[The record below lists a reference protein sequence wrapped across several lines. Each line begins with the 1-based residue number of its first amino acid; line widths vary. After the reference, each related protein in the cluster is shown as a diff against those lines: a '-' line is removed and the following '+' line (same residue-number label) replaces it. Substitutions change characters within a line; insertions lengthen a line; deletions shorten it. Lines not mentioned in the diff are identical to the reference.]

1 MNVSWFLQFIWL
13 CLILQSINQ
22 NLKGKLFQIRQK
34 IDKTHHC
41 AVDPLLRRKVS
52 VEIKA
57 TAAPLF
63 SLGRTA
69 INKHHQH
76 LRWKFATI
84 IEKSKYIAIDWPLI
98 YSLSDKVSWSIIR
111 FGHISVWNI
120 SFSQLGISWK
130 YCDKDLKNNG
140 GTCIKIRE
148 CKEIWIFVPNQEG
161 HW

>member
-1 MNVSWFLQFIWL
+1 MKFKVCYKFTRFFNKQQSKNSGLNVSWFLQLAWL
-13 CLILQSINQ
+13 CLIFQFLKQ
-22 NLKGKLFQIRQK
+22 KGKLFQIRQK

-41 AVDPLLRRKVS
+41 AVDLLLRRKVS

-98 YSLSDKVSWSIIR
+98 YSLPDKVSWSIIR
-111 FGHISVWNI
+111 YIYISCGHVVRDFESEAKSRGN
-120 SFSQLGISWK
+120 
-130 YCDKDLKNNG
+130 Y
-140 GTCIKIRE
+140 
-148 CKEIWIFVPNQEG
+148 
-161 HW
+161 